1 MRFQKT
7 QQKVFKVVHFFLY
20 SPVNIGETAGK
31 PKICGYSKL
40 CSQVLEAYTSLPGQ
54 TSNRVIN
61 SPASCSFLSGTYI
74 QENSYP
80 LWPTFI
86 RMLQLLDLLPLTKNS
101 ASRILATQRVYSSS
115 FLLNTPAKQSCSM
128 PVGEVLVNSPSP
140 MRRLMQLYWP
150 SNY

>member
-1 MRFQKT
+1 MRYQKT

-86 RMLQLLDLLPLTKNS
+86 RMLQLLDLLPLTKILQAGS
-101 ASRILATQRVYSSS
+101 QQLKEYTAVTFCLTHLLSRAAACQQVR
-115 FLLNTPAKQSCSM
+115 FQ
-128 PVGEVLVNSPSP
+128 
-140 MRRLMQLYWP
+140 
-150 SNY
+150 